1 MLIHLCVDQRR
12 ASVLLWLYLE
22 VFLLETEQ
30 TLTIV

>member
-12 ASVLLWLYLE
+12 ALVLLWLYLE